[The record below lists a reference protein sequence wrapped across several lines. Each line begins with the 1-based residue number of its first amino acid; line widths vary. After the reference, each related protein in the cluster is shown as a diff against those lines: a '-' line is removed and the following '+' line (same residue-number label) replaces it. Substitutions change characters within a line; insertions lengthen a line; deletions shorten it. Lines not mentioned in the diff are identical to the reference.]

1 MSPAC
6 KCCNRSISGTAFVED
21 FDVGGMAVIH
31 QIPASTMPEQALS
44 DLDPS
49 LSGPGG
55 EGTGTLL

>member
-1 MSPAC
+1 
-6 KCCNRSISGTAFVED
+6 VED

>member
-1 MSPAC
+1 
-6 KCCNRSISGTAFVED
+6 VED

-31 QIPASTMPEQALS
+31 QIPASTMPEQALN
-44 DLDPS
+44 LDPS